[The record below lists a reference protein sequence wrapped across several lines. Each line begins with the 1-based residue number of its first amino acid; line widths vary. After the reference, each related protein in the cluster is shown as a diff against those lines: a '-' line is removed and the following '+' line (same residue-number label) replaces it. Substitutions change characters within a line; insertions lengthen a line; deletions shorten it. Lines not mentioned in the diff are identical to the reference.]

1 MREIYKRISELFKE
15 NRSCVLAT
23 IITQTG
29 SSPRGPGTKMLMM
42 EDCSIT
48 GTIGGGLLESRVIEG
63 CKKVFETHLPSFIR
77 HEMHGADLDANEMIC
92 GGRAD
97 IFIEFISP
105 DDQTQVEIYREITD
119 ITKHGGSGLLATVV
133 DPSRWGSSP
142 IPKSFIKEGDEK
154 TGYIPGIEKI
164 ETDLRT
170 GMKGLIERWHP
181 ELFTCKDGEGN
192 DLNVFVEPVVSEPV
206 VYLFGGGHVS
216 KQIGPIAHLVG
227 FSVVVIDDRPE
238 FSDHQDFPYAKQ
250 TITSSFDNVMEKLP
264 VNESSY
270 LIIVTRGH
278 AHDKTVLA
286 QALKT
291 SAKYIGM
298 IGSSRK
304 RRIIYDNLLNEGFTQ
319 EQLDTVYSP
328 IGLEINAET
337 PEEIAVAIVGELI
350 KVRAGGE

>member
-1 MREIYKRISELFKE
+1 MREIYQKISELFEGK
-15 NRSCVLAT
+15 RSCVLAT

-42 EDCSIT
+42 EDGSSI
-48 GTIGGGLLESRVIEG
+48 GTIGGGLLESRVIEEG
-63 CKKVFETHLPSFIR
+63 KKVFETRAPSFIQ
-77 HEMHGADLDANEMIC
+77 HEMNGADLDANEMIC

-97 IFIEFISP
+97 IFLELISS
-105 DDQTQVEIYREITD
+105 DNQVCVEIYKEIAELV
-119 ITKHGGSGLLATVV
+119 KRGGSGLLATVI
-133 DPSRWGSSP
+133 DPSRWNLNRT
-142 IPKSFIKEGDEK
+142 PKLFIKEGDEK
-154 TGYIPGIEKI
+154 TGSILDIDKI
-164 ETDLRT
+164 ESDLQAS
-170 GMKGLIERWHP
+170 MKDRVEKWHP
-181 ELFTCKDGEGN
+181 ELVTCRDPEEN
-192 DLNVFVEPVVSEPV
+192 LLNIFVEPVISEPV

-216 KQIGPIAHLVG
+216 RQIGPIAHLVG
-227 FSVVVIDDRPE
+227 FSVVVIDDREE
-238 FSDHQDFPYAKQ
+238 FSNPENFPYAKEV
-250 TITSSFDNVMEKLP
+250 ITSSFDNVMEKLP

-286 QALKT
+286 QALRT
-291 SAKYIGM
+291 PAKYIGM

-319 EQLDTVYSP
+319 ERLDAVYSP
-328 IGLEINAET
+328 IGLEICAET

>member
-1 MREIYKRISELFKE
+1 MRVIYQKILELFKE
-15 NRSCVLAT
+15 NKFCVLAT

-42 EDCSIT
+42 EDGSFI
-48 GTIGGGLLESRVIEG
+48 GTIGGGLLESRVIEEG
-63 CKKVFETHLPSFIR
+63 KKVFESRSPSFIS

-97 IFIEFISP
+97 IFLELISP
-105 DDQTQVEIYREITD
+105 NNQTCVKIYKDVTD
-119 ITKHGGSGLLATVV
+119 IVKRGGSGLLATVI
-133 DPSRWGSSP
+133 DPSRWNSDQV
-142 IPKSFIKEGDEK
+142 PKLFIKDGDGK
-154 TGYIPGIEKI
+154 TGSILGIDKI
-164 ETDLRT
+164 ETDLQAD
-170 GMKGLIERWHP
+170 MKDRIEKWHP
-181 ELFTCKDGEGN
+181 ELVTCKDLEEN
-192 DLNVFVEPVVSEPV
+192 ELNLFVEPVISEPV
-206 VYLFGGGHVS
+206 VYIFGGGHVS
-216 KQIGPIAHLVG
+216 KQIGPIANLVG
-227 FSVVVIDDRPE
+227 FSVVVIDDRAE
-238 FSDHQDFPYAKQ
+238 FSAPEDFPYAKE

-291 SAKYIGM
+291 PAKYIGM

-304 RRIIYDNLLNEGFTQ
+304 RRIIYDNLLNEGYTK
-319 EQLDTVYSP
+319 EQLETVYSP
-328 IGLEINAET
+328 IGLEISAET